1 MIERLIIAIVVQMLA
16 NMSPVIRQ
24 NMVSWLKN
32 LEVEAKKT
40 DNPWDDILVMLLKAA
55 LGE

>member
-16 NMSPVIRQ
+16 NISPVIRQ
-24 NMVSWLKN
+24 NILTWLKQ

-40 DNPWDDILVMLLKAA
+40 ANPWDDILVMLLKAA

>member
-1 MIERLIIAIVVQMLA
+1 MIERLIIAIVVQILA
-16 NMSPVIRQ
+16 NMSPVIRDSI
-24 NMVSWLKN
+24 VVWIKE
-32 LEVEAKKT
+32 LEAEAKKT